1 MKSINNLFLIVLPL
15 IVLFPFT
22 GKSQS
27 QADYFNKA
35 AKQYVNEDIQGTSQ
49 LLAEG
54 LEKYPQDAKL
64 NALWEKLK
72 KDQEDQE
79 KKDQENQDKQD
90 QEQQEQEEEQDQQE
104 QEKQDSEKQENGE
117 GEEQTQ
123 EDGADKSD
131 EMEEKRGEKT
141 EENENSDEKNS
152 MESDLSEREKAME
165 ELRQRLEQMNITPEQ
180 AAQILDAMNSNELRY
195 IQQNKKKPTQQ
206 PKRGLP
212 DY

>member
-1 MKSINNLFLIVLPL
+1 MKSINNICLIVLLLIILIPL
-15 IVLFPFT
+15 T

-35 AKQYVNEDIQGTSQ
+35 AKQYVNEDMQGTSQ

-79 KKDQENQDKQD
+79 K
-90 QEQQEQEEEQDQQE
+90 
-104 QEKQDSEKQENGE
+104 
-117 GEEQTQ
+117 
-123 EDGADKSD
+123 
-131 EMEEKRGEKT
+131 
-141 EENENSDEKNS
+141 NS

-165 ELRQRLEQMNITPEQ
+165 ELKQRLEQMNITPEQ

>member
-1 MKSINNLFLIVLPL
+1 MFPL
-15 IVLFPFT
+15 T

-35 AKQYVNEDIQGTSQ
+35 AKQYVNEDMQGTSQ

-79 KKDQENQDKQD
+79 KKDQENQDQ
-90 QEQQEQEEEQDQQE
+90 QNEEQQEQNQEQDQQE
-104 QEKQDSEKQENGE
+104 QEKQDSEEQESGE
-117 GEEQTQ
+117 GEEQTD

-141 EENENSDEKNS
+141 EDNENSDEKNS

-165 ELRQRLEQMNITPEQ
+165 ELKQRLEQMNITPEQ

>member
-1 MKSINNLFLIVLPL
+1 MKSISKFGLLLLLLCSLNPFLGW
-15 IVLFPFT
+15 T
-22 GKSQS
+22 QS
-27 QADYFNKA
+27 ETDYFNKA
-35 AKQYVNEDIQGTSQ
+35 ARQYVNDDIQGTSQ

-72 KDQEDQE
+72 KDQENQE
-79 KKDQENQDKQD
+79 KKDQQNQDQ
-90 QEQQEQEEEQDQQE
+90 QNQEQEEQEQDQKE
-104 QEKQDSEKQENGE
+104 QEEQESQKQENGE
-117 GEEQTQ
+117 GEEQTE
-123 EDGADKSD
+123 EDGADESD
-131 EMEEKRGEKT
+131 KMEEKRGEKT
-141 EENENSDEKNS
+141 EENENSDENS
-152 MESDLSEREKAME
+152 DMESDLSEREKAME

-195 IQQNKKKPTQQ
+195 IQQNRKKPTQQ

>member
-1 MKSINNLFLIVLPL
+1 MKSINKLFLIILPL
-15 IVLFPFT
+15 IVLLPFE

-35 AKQYVNEDIQGTSQ
+35 ARQYVNDDIQGTSQ

-54 LEKYPQDAKL
+54 
-64 NALWEKLK
+64 
-72 KDQEDQE
+72 
-79 KKDQENQDKQD
+79 
-90 QEQQEQEEEQDQQE
+90 QEQQEQEQNQDQQE
-104 QEKQDSEKQENGE
+104 QEQQDSEKQENGE
-117 GEEQTQ
+117 GEEQTP
-123 EDGADKSD
+123 EDGADESD

-141 EENENSDEKNS
+141 EENENSEEQNS

-165 ELRQRLEQMNITPEQ
+165 ELKQRLEQMNITPEQ

>member
-1 MKSINNLFLIVLPL
+1 MKSINNLYLIVLLL
-15 IVLFPFT
+15 IILFPLT

-35 AKQYVNEDIQGTSQ
+35 AKQYVNEDMQGTSQ

-79 KKDQENQDKQD
+79 KKDQENQDQ
-90 QEQQEQEEEQDQQE
+90 QNEEQQEQNQEQDQQE
-104 QEKQDSEKQENGE
+104 QEKQDSEEQESGE
-117 GEEQTQ
+117 GEEQTD

-141 EENENSDEKNS
+141 EDNENSDEKNS

-165 ELRQRLEQMNITPEQ
+165 ELKQRLEQMNITPEQ

>member
-1 MKSINNLFLIVLPL
+1 MKSISKFSLIVLLLCSLNPL
-15 IVLFPFT
+15 L
-22 GKSQS
+22 GKAQS
-27 QADYFNKA
+27 ETDYFNKA
-35 AKQYVNEDIQGTSQ
+35 ARQYVNDDIQGTSQ

-79 KKDQENQDKQD
+79 KKDQQNQDQQN
-90 QEQQEQEEEQDQQE
+90 QEQQEQEQDQKEQQE
-104 QEKQDSEKQENGE
+104 QDSQKQENGE
-117 GEEQTQ
+117 GEEQTE
-123 EDGADKSD
+123 EDGADESD
-131 EMEEKRGEKT
+131 KMEEKRGEKT
-141 EENENSDEKNS
+141 EENENSDENS
-152 MESDLSEREKAME
+152 DLESDLSEREKAME

-195 IQQNKKKPTQQ
+195 IQQNRKKPTQQ

>member
-1 MKSINNLFLIVLPL
+1 MKSINNLCLIVLL
-15 IVLFPFT
+15 IILFPIT

-35 AKQYVNEDIQGTSQ
+35 AKQYVNEDMQGTSQ

-79 KKDQENQDKQD
+79 KKDQENQDQENE
-90 QEQQEQEEEQDQQE
+90 EQQEQNQEQDQQE
-104 QEKQDSEKQENGE
+104 QEKQDSEDQESGE
-117 GEEQTQ
+117 GEEQTD

-141 EENENSDEKNS
+141 EENEDSDEKNS

-165 ELRQRLEQMNITPEQ
+165 ELKQRLEQMNITPEQ

-195 IQQNKKKPTQQ
+195 IQQNKKKPSQQ

>member
-1 MKSINNLFLIVLPL
+1 MKSINNLCLIVLLL

-27 QADYFNKA
+27 QVDYFNKA

-79 KKDQENQDKQD
+79 KKDQQNQDKQD